1 MTSDDGNILSMQNAS
16 PFSTEFDS
24 TSTLMD
30 TEQNLNQH
38 TAIKPQQ
45 NSNIEDSSSSS
56 ASNMNTNLNPTEMSN
71 QLSSNKI
78 LNDSINTD
86 MLSKSVNKISYP
98 LEEESIFMKD
108 TSNEENNSQN
118 EQNISRDIGQL
129 YHQSKLNTDEQTLMQ
144 HQQQNLAKDLE
155 RPNPKVN
162 AQPLFIAENTSSAIE
177 MPTIVVHAGPAP
189 PKKIPTTKA
198 TTALV
203 SHSLLNN
210 AKPSLKKKLNH
221 TRRKKKVEN
230 RDTESSGTQTDSESN
245 NEDDDLNDDDDDE
258 EEYKPKKMLK
268 THHLNTNSD
277 SEIIV
282 MTSDDENSL
291 AKRKP
296 ARVTKKPKVFEDF
309 ETSSPNCQAPQQTVD
324 VPKIDVT
331 STPLIQQQQPPQ
343 VQTTK
348 AKQFARKSTAP
359 LTASNSSQNILAAS
373 TIQPQVK
380 PQQQIPPP
388 VNAKPPTSHVKS
400 PITSVISAN
409 NHQHHNNQNQNANN
423 KFSSN
428 NSLNNHIHHP
438 LNSNTILKPLVT
450 NAQQTQST
458 STTTPVKQ
466 YRHKIVSCKP
476 FCQSKATECYP
487 NMRDASTQVDL
498 DEIKLQHTIVPV
510 PVPINV
516 PIPMFMFQ
524 APLPMPILLPVP
536 IPVPVYIPTTKKT
549 FDRVERRIKV
559 DFI

>member
-1 MTSDDGNILSMQNAS
+1 MTSDDGNILSKQN
-16 PFSTEFDS
+16 PFSTEFNS

-30 TEQNLNQH
+30 TEQNLNQQR
-38 TAIKPQQ
+38 TIKTQQ
-45 NSNIEDSSSSS
+45 NAIVEDPSSS
-56 ASNMNTNLNPTEMSN
+56 ASNMNSNLNTTEASN

-118 EQNISRDIGQL
+118 EQNISRELVQH
-129 YHQSKLNTDEQTLMQ
+129 YNQSKLNADEQTIN
-144 HQQQNLAKDLE
+144 QQQKDLE
-155 RPNPKVN
+155 KPTPKLN
-162 AQPLFIAENTSSAIE
+162 AQLLPIAESTSSAIE
-177 MPTIVVHAGPAP
+177 VPTIVVHAGPAP
-189 PKKIPTTKA
+189 PKKIPTAKA
-198 TTALV
+198 AKALV
-203 SHSLLNN
+203 SPPLVGN

-245 NEDDDLNDDDDDE
+245 NEDDELNDDDDE

-268 THHLNTNSD
+268 THHLNNNSD

-296 ARVTKKPKVFEDF
+296 ARVSKKPKVFEDF
-309 ETSSPNCQAPQQTVD
+309 ETSSPNCQAPQQAVD
-324 VPKIDVT
+324 VPKIDAT
-331 STPLIQQQQPPQ
+331 STTLIQQPQQPPQ

-400 PITSVISAN
+400 PITSVISAH
-409 NHQHHNNQNQNANN
+409 NHQHHNNQNQNANY
-423 KFSSN
+423 KISS
-428 NSLNNHIHHP
+428 NNHIHHP